1 MKNLLLNELYLELAN
16 HLKWMPSETRR
27 LISISIT
34 KTKGKVV
41 VIPRRNINVLIDK
54 EPIIN
59 YFLSKGYQQIPN
71 WKEEDYTVYQWKISF
86 KRNDN

>member
-16 HLKWMPSETRR
+16 HLKWMPSETRK

-34 KTKGKVV
+34 KTKGNIV
-41 VIPRRNINVLIDK
+41 VITRRDISVLIDK
-54 EPIIN
+54 DPIIN
-59 YFLSKGYQQIPN
+59 YFISKSYQQIPN
-71 WKEEDYTVYQWKISF
+71 WKEEDYRIYQWKLSF